1 MENIIINTEGVDVS
15 KFHTMSIKDLEH
27 YGMPIQESISDSVDA
42 ILENTRGLDL
52 GKTQGHL
59 SDLTE
64 TSTVITKK
72 LDSIRIVKPLLG
84 AKRWLSKFDTVS
96 NQLDTVRENIDN
108 EVERLNKVLDALFK
122 NKEMLDIKTKELEI
136 VQSELY
142 KYANFLQQ
150 NPDEDP
156 DGLRLLAT
164 SGRLNLISSTLELSK
179 HELVKTVILIKENKE
194 ITYQLR
200 EAQLNVVPV
209 FKTMMINSLALETNK
224 RAIKL
229 KNTLQEVTARA
240 TIDSARQIEQ
250 DAKKLIEGRK
260 IKVIDPKTLNEA
272 NDLLIKAVENINQA
286 MHKESEEN
294 LKLVETTL
302 QANIK
307 LKELLQTSDEVFT
320 VEEGSDSDGQ

>member
-42 ILENTRGLDL
+42 ILENTKGLEL
-52 GKTQGHL
+52 GKTQDHL

-72 LDSIRIVKPLLG
+72 LDSLRIIKPLLG
-84 AKRWLSKFDTVS
+84 AKRWLSKFDTVA
-96 NQLDTVRENIDN
+96 NQLDTVRENIDS

-122 NKEMLDIKTKELEI
+122 NKEMLDTKTKELET
-136 VQSELY
+136 VQFELY
-142 KYANFLQQ
+142 EYSNFLQQ

-286 MHKESEEN
+286 MYKESEEN

-307 LKELLQTSDEVFT
+307 LKELLQTSDEVLT